1 MIPTCN
7 YNDVKNT
14 KDLVV
19 DNLDIKYKDCIVLN
33 NSKLKI
39 ISGKK
44 YGLVGRNGI
53 GKTTLMKCIGNKII
67 NFPQDTDIIFV
78 EQEVD
83 SSDLTPLDV
92 LIKTNEKLYEYIEKE
107 KKMFNDDCDNDNF
120 EDDMEELESMLCMNP
135 SKELLLIRKILTG
148 IGLTEKMINTG
159 TKYLSGG
166 FKMRVAISKAL
177 YMKPSFMILDEPTNH
192 LDIDSS
198 KFLTEYLNNWKGTLL
213 FSSHDINFL
222 NNVCTDIIHIIDKQ
236 LNYYTGNYYSFK
248 KQLKN
253 KEREKE
259 KKDKKE
265 KKRGEKEYKV
275 NFSFPMLCKF
285 EGIIYTCNDM
295 SFGYEHELLMNLNFG
310 IYSDSRICLVGK
322 NGCGKST
329 LIKLI
334 TGKLKPT
341 NGKSVLN
348 SKINISLYQQ
358 HFADELP
365 MDKTAVEYLTDKY
378 NVDYQA
384 ARNKLGKFGLE
395 GQKHMI
401 KINCLSGGQ
410 KSRLLLTGISFENSH
425 IIILDEPTN
434 NLDVESIESL
444 TESINEFL
452 GCVIL
457 VTHDIELIKN
467 TGMEIWNVDSGS
479 IKILESI
486 EKL

>member
-1 MIPTCN
+1 MLPICN
-7 YNDVKNT
+7 YDDVKNT
-14 KDLVV
+14 KDLIV
-19 DNLDIKYKDCIVLN
+19 DNLDIKYKDCVVLCG
-33 NSKLKI
+33 SKLKI
-39 ISGKK
+39 VTGKK
-44 YGLVGRNGI
+44 YGIVGRNGI
-53 GKTTLMKCIGNKII
+53 GKSTLMKCVGDKII
-67 NFPQDTDIIFV
+67 NFPQNIDIIFV
-78 EQEVD
+78 EQEVE
-83 SSDLTPLDV
+83 SSNLTLLDV
-92 LIKTNEKLYEYIEKE
+92 LIKTNTKLNEYLEKE
-107 KKMFNDDCDNDNF
+107 KEIFNNDNDNAI
-120 EDDMEELESMLCMNP
+120 EELKNMDHVNP
-135 SKELLLIRKILTG
+135 DKEFSLIIKILKG
-148 IGLTEKMINTG
+148 MGLTEEMTSTN

-166 FKMRVAISKAL
+166 FKMRVAICKAL

-192 LDIDSS
+192 LDIESS
-198 KFLTEYLNNWKGTLL
+198 KFLTEYLNDWKGTLL

-222 NNVCTDIIHIIDKQ
+222 NSVCTDIIHIKDHQ
-236 LNYYTGNYYSFK
+236 LNYYSGDYHSFK

-259 KKDKKE
+259 KKDHKE

-275 NFSFPMLCKF
+275 NFSFPVLCKF
-285 EGIIYTCNDM
+285 DGTIYTCNDM
-295 SFGYEHELLMNLNFG
+295 SFGYGHKLFTNLNFG
-310 IYSDSRICLVGK
+310 VYSDSRICLVGK

-334 TGKLKPT
+334 TGKLKPIS
-341 NGKSVLN
+341 GISVLN

-378 NVDYQA
+378 NIDYQS

-395 GQKHMI
+395 GSKHTI

-425 IIILDEPTN
+425 MVILDEPTN
-434 NLDVESIESL
+434 NLDIESIESL
-444 TESINEFL
+444 TESINEYL

-467 TGMEIWNVDSGS
+467 TNMEIWNVSSEG
-479 IKILESI
+479 IKILDNAEN
-486 EKL
+486 LCA